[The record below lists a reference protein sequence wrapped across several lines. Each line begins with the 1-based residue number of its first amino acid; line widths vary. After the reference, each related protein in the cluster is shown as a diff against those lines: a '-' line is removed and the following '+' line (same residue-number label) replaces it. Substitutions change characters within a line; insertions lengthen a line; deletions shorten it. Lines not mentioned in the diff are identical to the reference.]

1 MIRENSD
8 GNNNALFDSVYAQYR
23 NRSRGKRLLLSAL
36 SLLAVAAGL
45 GVSLNCGDLDFFLG
59 VAALFS
65 SFMSVYIAL
74 EANNLNALM
83 YAATIDN
90 NAASVRPY
98 IQMDSS
104 YKSSK
109 RELKVSLRNTGIGP
123 AMITEMWA
131 WAGNENRVDPNT
143 TVFYHTI
150 FDFLFHALDVL
161 AFSADVKEFFSDCV
175 CGMNEVEFYTIP
187 PSESIDIIHIKF
199 PTDMSTNDVT
209 QVIDTLSSS
218 TIFCSYVDVY
228 RINNYFL
235 DGLSHHS
242 KKPEF
247 VSNLKNPTERDL
259 IIIRRRQFEFER
271 SLLDV
276 KKMYNALSDE

>member
-23 NRSRGKRLLLSAL
+23 KRNKGKLLLLSAF

-45 GVSLNCGDLDFFLG
+45 GVSLVCGDLDFFLG

-98 IQMDSS
+98 IQMDSN

-131 WAGNENRVDPNT
+131 WVGNEKRVDPSA

-150 FDFLFHALDVL
+150 LDLLFYTLDTS
-161 AFSADVKEFFSDCV
+161 AFSTDAKQFFSDCIH
-175 CGMNEVEFYTIP
+175 GMTEVEFYTIP
-187 PSESIDIIHIKF
+187 PNESIDIIHIKF
-199 PTDMSTNDVT
+199 PADMSADDIT
-209 QVIDTLSSS
+209 QVVDTLSSS
-218 TIFCSYVDVY
+218 TVFCSYVDVY

-247 VSNLKNPTERDL
+247 VSSWENPTERDL

-276 KKMYNALSDE
+276 KKLYNAFSDE

>member
-23 NRSRGKRLLLSAL
+23 KRNKGKLLLLSAF

-45 GVSLNCGDLDFFLG
+45 GVSLICGDSDFFLG

-98 IQMDSS
+98 IQMDTN

-131 WAGNENRVDPNT
+131 WVGNENRVDPSA

-150 FDFLFHALDVL
+150 LDLLFYTLDTSDFSTDA
-161 AFSADVKEFFSDCV
+161 KQFFSDCIN
-175 CGMNEVEFYTIP
+175 GMTEVEFYTIP
-187 PSESIDIIHIKF
+187 PNESIDIIHIKF
-199 PTDMSTNDVT
+199 PADMSADDIT
-209 QVIDTLSSS
+209 QVVDTLSSS
-218 TIFCSYVDVY
+218 TVFCSYVDVY

-247 VSNLKNPTERDL
+247 VSSWENPTERDL

-276 KKMYNALSDE
+276 KKLYNAFSDE